1 MPAAKK
7 TAAPEPGADAP
18 AGPPEAAPV
27 AETAGVDVVPAAVAD
42 APESAASPVDEVPRP
57 ARLEFVGPVAMV
69 VAGVGPCVPGEV
81 YEVPESVAV
90 DVCRGD
96 VPLFVRAA
104 D

>member
-7 TAAPEPGADAP
+7 TVAPEPAAEAP
-18 AGPPEAAPV
+18 AGPPEAA
-27 AETAGVDVVPAAVAD
+27 GVDVVPAAIAD
-42 APESAASPVDEVPRP
+42 APESVASAVDEVPRP

-69 VAGVGPCVPGEV
+69 VAGVGAVVPGEV

-96 VPLFVRAA
+96 VPLFVRVTA
-104 D
+104 